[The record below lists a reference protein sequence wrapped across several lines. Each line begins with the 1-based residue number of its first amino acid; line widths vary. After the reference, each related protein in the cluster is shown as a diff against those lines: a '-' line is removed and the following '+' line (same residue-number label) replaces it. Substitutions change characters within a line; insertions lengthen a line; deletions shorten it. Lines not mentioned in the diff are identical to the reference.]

1 MNYQELA
8 EKDFISC
15 FKKKAKESHSDV
27 IWLKKE
33 IMALKNRLFTDE
45 EIVFVCNGM
54 FHFQRNLIVCTDRRF
69 FIVHNGLFR
78 GITIK
83 EIKRELIQSIEI
95 SFNLKAP
102 PMVIITNDSR
112 YVINIQKFTLQTIAS
127 FIGNKNTKKQKEK
140 EFDPDEF
147 LNKESAFLNKTKQES
162 AIDCVYLASHK
173 IRLAEI
179 NNYISPSGGYLNY
192 AIFKVG
198 GTNSKS
204 GRIKHITVEAKTE
217 DNAIESAKIQG
228 LVEPFSVEVVDFF
241 APSDAQ
247 INYAKS
253 LGVKI
258 PEGVTNTDI
267 SCILSRFE
275 EDDFDSIPQSFSL
288 WADEIGAKFSRFA
301 SLSSLIYSIKE
312 VSSDIDIAIFYA
324 YFIYERS
331 LKKEYGDPRQCP
343 KYNKIKQWAEIV
355 SEDPVKI
362 AKIRQRLDSG
372 ILKLSNYESDL
383 LKFINS

>member
-1 MNYQELA
+1 MNYQELT
-8 EKDFISC
+8 EKDFVSC
-15 FKKKAKESHSDV
+15 FKKKAKESYSDV
-27 IWLKKE
+27 MWLKKE
-33 IMALKNRLFTDE
+33 IMALKNILITDE

-54 FHFQRNLIVCTDRRF
+54 FHFQRNLIVCTDRRI
-69 FIVHNGLFR
+69 FIVHNGFFR

-83 EIKRELIQSIEI
+83 EIKKELIKSIEI
-95 SFNLKAP
+95 SLNLKAP
-102 PMVIITNDSR
+102 PMAIITNDSR
-112 YVINIQKFTLQTIAS
+112 YVIYISKFTLQTIAS
-127 FIGNKNTKKQKEK
+127 FIGNKNKIQHKEK
-140 EFDPDEF
+140 EFDPNEF
-147 LNKESAFLNKTKQES
+147 LKKESAYLNKTNQES
-162 AIDCVYLASHK
+162 GIDYVYLASHK

-179 NNYISPSGGYLNY
+179 NNYVSPSGGYLNY

-198 GTNSKS
+198 GTNSKT
-204 GRIKHITVEAKTE
+204 GRIKHITIESKTE
-217 DNAIESAKIQG
+217 DSAIEAAKIQG
-228 LVEPFSVEVVDFF
+228 LEAPFKVEVVDFF

-258 PEGVTNTDI
+258 PKGITNTDI
-267 SCILSRFE
+267 SCILTRFE
-275 EDDFDSIPQSFSL
+275 EEDFDSIPKALSL

-312 VSSDIDIAIFYA
+312 VSSDLDLAIFYA

-331 LKKEYGDPRQCP
+331 LNKEYGDPRQCP

-355 SEDPVKI
+355 SEDSVKI
-362 AKIRQRLDSG
+362 SKIRQRLDSG

-383 LKFINS
+383 LKFIKS